1 MTVIGKKIIDRKTGD
16 IGTVLGV
23 SYKFVKDKFMIQL
36 RVEFEYDG
44 DSITL
49 NRDVRNIM
57 FIGET
62 F

>member
-23 SYKFVKDKFMIQL
+23 SYKFIKDQFMIQL

-62 F
+62 L